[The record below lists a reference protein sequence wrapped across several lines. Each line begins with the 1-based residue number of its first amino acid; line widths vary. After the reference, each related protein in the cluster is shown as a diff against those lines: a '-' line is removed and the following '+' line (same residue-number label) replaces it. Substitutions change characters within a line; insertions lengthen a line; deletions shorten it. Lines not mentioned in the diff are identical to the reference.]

1 MSSSSSSSRNRSI
14 HNDLGSRGS
23 ARSSAP
29 VFLPLVTADTT
40 ADVLQSTS
48 SAQSSGPNS
57 SPIKKKAF
65 VSTVKS
71 VDVFGH
77 PPPLPPPPLSLGRS
91 STSPEGRTLLHDTIR
106 SPVVEA
112 EPLSNLN
119 SLTLYRHSVR
129 WLNLSRTLWSLVVLD
144 AHRRVHNENTAQ
156 FIEVLSW
163 RAQGLVTEDEFSS
176 IYSEW
181 ISRSNDKSPRKPK
194 RTTTVGISQLRRI
207 LFEKPCSE
215 ADLDLFVGILINDV
229 NRRLLHSTVC
239 YSPLAVAGP
248 RRVGLE
254 VCDDQWVSL
263 SEELFFVLDS
273 PGFGALSFDEAF
285 FFCACVTIG
294 MQGWSSRDDLEADV
308 SLTTLAAITIQF
320 IHETG
325 GSVLANHTSA
335 AAPVNMNSKYEVTLP
350 MFKRYL
356 IRKSVGADALKEL
369 LHHVNTCLERVMR
382 LAHTSGAVDLT
393 SSCRPFSCNSN
404 TVGSPRLWQQ
414 AVLSAAHLPQTSSVT
429 NQAPPPIVLFLLSDA
444 DRIASKAFRAIELA
458 MDDTGTAFQ
467 AQQGLSISSPLESA
481 LAANDEL
488 QTVTYHM
495 WRRFQIWGGVPS
507 SVSFSETDIRGP
519 SVNAHS
525 RDPVYRLIAHVLAK
539 YKTLQHLLVAALFDM
554 ASAHFGS
561 GATMERGGSLMV
573 TCASLSC
580 DPRDVLVEFGFSE
593 STADAGDVSELKD
606 SCEEVR
612 AVGIAPTDADHSPFD
627 HNSPTDPVDISSVAA
642 SAKSLQ
648 SAIAIE
654 GLSSHAA
661 EHKTAAEPSKIAG
674 PSDRSPSRRGS
685 GKAPSRVSDVDT
697 IPAHPGR
704 SSAPIGSVPRDNSI
718 EVSSPRR
725 SSRRSIPRHPTTRGD
740 DLIIRGVPPPP
751 TVESTRSPTGV
762 DYREPPSS
770 KLELSD
776 VEAELLLQILSTKD
790 VSVQNK
796 LIEQMKHL
804 RDVTIQTDSLSI
816 APNKSNHDLSIAH
829 NSNNHDLSIAP
840 NIKNHDLSIAPNKSN
855 LDLSIAPNNSIH
867 DLSIAHNSNNH
878 DLSIAHN
885 SNNHDL
891 SIAPNKSNHDLSI
904 APNKSSHDLSI
915 AHNSNNLD
923 LSIAPNNSNHDLSI
937 APNKLGVPQSIL
949 SDNDHLYLYKD
960 RQIPASTSKHVSS
973 SSSKLD
979 FDDNA
984 SVSSAPSSV
993 RALRKIILLQ

>member
-1 MSSSSSSSRNRSI
+1 
-14 HNDLGSRGS
+14 
-23 ARSSAP
+23 
-29 VFLPLVTADTT
+29 
-40 ADVLQSTS
+40 
-48 SAQSSGPNS
+48 
-57 SPIKKKAF
+57 
-65 VSTVKS
+65 
-71 VDVFGH
+71 
-77 PPPLPPPPLSLGRS
+77 
-91 STSPEGRTLLHDTIR
+91 
-106 SPVVEA
+106 
-112 EPLSNLN
+112 
-119 SLTLYRHSVR
+119 
-129 WLNLSRTLWSLVVLD
+129 
-144 AHRRVHNENTAQ
+144 
-156 FIEVLSW
+156 
-163 RAQGLVTEDEFSS
+163 
-176 IYSEW
+176 
-181 ISRSNDKSPRKPK
+181 
-194 RTTTVGISQLRRI
+194 
-207 LFEKPCSE
+207 
-215 ADLDLFVGILINDV
+215 VGILINDV
-229 NRRLLHSTVC
+229 NRRLLHSTVS

-254 VCDDQWVSL
+254 VCDDRWVSL

-320 IHETG
+320 IHEAG
-325 GSVLANHTSA
+325 GSVLANHTATRVGFGEA

-356 IRKSVGADALKEL
+356 IRRSVGADALKEV

-382 LAHTSGAVDLT
+382 LAHASGAVDLT
-393 SSCRPFSCNSN
+393 SSCRPYSCNSK

-414 AVLSAAHLPQTSSVT
+414 AVLSAVHLPQTSSVT

-458 MDDTGTAFQ
+458 MDDTGTAFE

-561 GATMERGGSLMV
+561 AATMEGRSGGGGGGSLMV

-606 SCEEVR
+606 SWEEVR
-612 AVGIAPTDADHSPFD
+612 AVDITPTDAGYSPFD
-627 HNSPTDPVDISSVAA
+627 HNSPADPADINTVAA

-654 GLSSHAA
+654 GLSSHAT

-674 PSDRSPSRRGS
+674 PSDRAPSRRGS
-685 GKAPSRVSDVDT
+685 GKAPPRVSDVDT
-697 IPAHPGR
+697 IPAHPAGR
-704 SSAPIGSVPRDNSI
+704 GVPRNDSI
-718 EVSSPRR
+718 EASFPRR
-725 SSRRSIPRHPTTRGD
+725 NSRRSIPRHPTTRED
-740 DLIIRGVPPPP
+740 DLDIRGVPPAPA
-751 TVESTRSPTGV
+751 VESTRSPTGV
-762 DYREPPSS
+762 DNREPPSS

-816 APNKSNHDLSIAH
+816 APNNR
-829 NSNNHDLSIAP
+829 NHDLSIAP
-840 NIKNHDLSIAPNKSN
+840 NNRNH
-855 LDLSIAPNNSIH
+855 
-867 DLSIAHNSNNH
+867 
-878 DLSIAHN
+878 
-885 SNNHDL
+885 
-891 SIAPNKSNHDLSI
+891 
-904 APNKSSHDLSI
+904 
-915 AHNSNNLD
+915 D

-937 APNKLGVPQSIL
+937 APNNSNHDLSIAPNNSNNDLSIAPNKLVVPHSIL

-960 RQIPASTSKHVSS
+960 RQIPASTSRHASSS

-993 RALRKIILLQ
+993 SALRKIICNK